1 MPFLFTLQLENE
13 QERGGGMPRAPSEKV
28 KEAEK
33 LFRKGM
39 KLVEIASQL
48 NLPPGTVRRWKSTYE
63 WDSERS
69 DKKSERSNK
78 RLNKKRTKVAD
89 EVKGVMDNAELTDK
103 QRLFCIYYIRCF
115 NATKSYQKAYACSY
129 NNAMVEGSKLL
140 RNPKVKKEIM
150 RLKQDKLNREF
161 FSEEDVFQKYMDIA
175 FADIT
180 DYVEF
185 GNEQME
191 VILDNGETKEITVSH
206 VNIRNSNEVDGTLIS
221 EVSKGKDGVKVKLA
235 DRMAALKW
243 LSEHMDLATEEQ
255 KVRMAVMKENAK
267 TQKDDDV
274 VNDWISSVI
283 GEDVSDDE

>member
-1 MPFLFTLQLENE
+1 
-13 QERGGGMPRAPSEKV
+13 MPRAPDERVAKA
-28 KEAEK
+28 KELYK
-33 LFRKGM
+33 TGM

-69 DKKSERSNK
+69 EKKSERSNK
-78 RLNKKRTKVAD
+78 KINKKNKKVTN
-89 EVKGVMDNAELTDK
+89 EVKDVLDNAELTDK

-115 NATKSYQKAYACSY
+115 NATKAYQKAYDVDYTTALVAGPRMLG
-129 NNAMVEGSKLL
+129 NV
-140 RNPKVKKEIM
+140 RVKEEIL
-150 RLKQDKLNREF
+150 RLKQDRLNREF

-191 VILDNGETKEITVSH
+191 VTLDNGETKEITVSH
-206 VNIRNSNEVDGTLIS
+206 VNIKNSNEVDGTLIS
-221 EVSKGKDGVKVKLA
+221 EVSKGKDGVKVKLT

-274 VNDWISSVI
+274 VNDWISAVL

>member
-1 MPFLFTLQLENE
+1 
-13 QERGGGMPRAPSEKV
+13 MPRAPSEKV

-33 LFRKGM
+33 LFKKGM

-69 DKKSERSNK
+69 DKKSERSDK

-89 EVKGVMDNAELTDK
+89 EVKDVMDNAELTDK

-150 RLKQDKLNREF
+150 RLKQDRLNREF

-191 VILDNGETKEITVSH
+191 VTLDNGETKEITVSH

-235 DRMAALKW
+235 DRMTALRW

-274 VNDWISSVI
+274 VNDWIYSVI